1 MGHRAA
7 LITAGSIALII
18 FAGAV
23 AVGANL
29 GILNA
34 ADSRPFGKLSAA
46 ADVQTTAPEV
56 VRVYASEKTPTEPQ
70 QYVIKGAGTVSVAA
84 TKHSLRLADVTA
96 RPGWKWTLAQTAD
109 PRLTVTFK
117 SSTATY
123 TFVATLDGKGAI
135 VARVDKPV
143 TRVVTT
149 ASSGSGATSSAAPA
163 TGATP
168 PAAAPSEHDGPE
180 GGEQDD

>member
-1 MGHRAA
+1 MGHRTA
-7 LITAGSIALII
+7 LFTAGSIALVV

-46 ADVQTTAPEV
+46 ADVRTTGPEV
-56 VRVYASEKTPTEPQ
+56 VHVYADAKRPAEPQ
-70 QYVIKGAGTVSVAA
+70 KYVVKGAGTVSVATA
-84 TKHSLRLADVTA
+84 KKSLRLADVTT
-96 RPGWKWTLAQTAD
+96 RPGWTWSLSQTAD
-109 PRLTVTFK
+109 SKLTVTFK
-117 SSTATY
+117 SATTTY
-123 TFVATLDGKGAI
+123 TFLATLQRDGAI

-143 TRVVTT
+143 TRVVMT
-149 ASSGSGATSSAAPA
+149 ASSGSGVAYPAAPA
-163 TGATP
+163 ASV
-168 PAAAPSEHDGPE
+168 APSATAPSGDDGHG